1 MGASSNA
8 VMNGSERSVTA
19 VVGSDGRLRL
29 ARGNDVL
36 LVGAS
41 PTVRA
46 WRGEEIV
53 PIEPEIDA
61 DECGFVLEGHAAG
74 ADTVEIR
81 LELDSG
87 RHWYGLGELLN
98 QHWPLENAAVQ
109 LTPFETWDNGVS
121 GVADILEPLW
131 LTATGIGIWVPPTAP
146 DAFSMSLNA
155 PPSDS
160 PVAEWRPALN
170 VTIPSS
176 QRPNAAA
183 TFGGDGLLTLRFA
196 GDRIQVRLLVGRTL
210 RDVQQQFNALVG
222 HPRSTPSTRHLAL
235 PIWTTWARFKE
246 EINQSR
252 CLEFAHEIRTAGFPI
267 GTFEIDD
274 RWQTAYGDVEFD
286 PQRFPDPR
294 GLITRL
300 HAEDIEVTA
309 WIVPFINPGAAALAE
324 AVREGYL
331 VSTPAG
337 DPYLVSW
344 WKGPG
349 YLLDFSNPRAE
360 AWFKERLDLLQV
372 ETGLN
377 GWKFDA
383 GESCYFPADGQS
395 VEPMTPNAYTNRYID
410 FVGRYFPGSDVR
422 TSWRNQR
429 STVLVREWDKFS
441 LWGLDNG
448 LQSVLS
454 QALTLG
460 MIGYPFV
467 LADMVGGNEYDDQ
480 RTDGEMMVRWAQAN
494 ALLPAIQ
501 YSLAPWDFGPEVS
514 ELCRRATEL
523 HVAFGPEFERLAAE
537 SVLTG
542 SPIVR
547 ALIWQFEDDR
557 ETETIWDQ
565 FMLGDRWLVAPV
577 MRQGAR
583 QRDIYLP
590 QGDWRSDSGTV
601 HKGGIWL
608 RHEPVPFDR
617 LPYFERLKEG

>member
-1 MGASSNA
+1 MS
-8 VMNGSERSVTA
+8 GSGTTPTA
-19 VVGSDGRLRL
+19 ALGSDGRLRL
-29 ARGNDVL
+29 ARGDETL
-36 LVGAS
+36 LLGAS
-41 PTVRA
+41 PTARA
-46 WRGEEIV
+46 WRGEQII
-53 PIEPEIDA
+53 PIDLIIEP
-61 DECGFVLEGHAAG
+61 DESGFVLEGHAAG
-74 ADTVEIR
+74 ADAVEIR
-81 LELDSG
+81 WELGSG

-109 LTPFETWDNGVS
+109 LTPFVTWDNGIS

-131 LTATGIGIWVPPTAP
+131 LTATGVGIWVAPPAP

-155 PPSDS
+155 PPAGA

-170 VTIPSS
+170 VSIPSS
-176 QRPNAAA
+176 QRPNAVA
-183 TFGGDGLLTLRFA
+183 TVGGDGLLTLRFA
-196 GDRIQVRLLVGRTL
+196 GDRVQVSLLVGRTL
-210 RDVQQQFNALVG
+210 RAVQQQFVALAG
-222 HPRSTPSTRHLAL
+222 HPQTTPSTRHLAL

-252 CLEFAHEIRTAGFPI
+252 CLEFVREIRAAGFPI
-267 GTFEIDD
+267 GTLEIDD

-286 PQRFPDPR
+286 PSRFPDPR
-294 GLITRL
+294 GLIDQL
-300 HAEDIEVTA
+300 HAEGIEVTA
-309 WIVPFINPGAAALAE
+309 WIVPFINPAATAFAE
-324 AVREGYL
+324 AASEGYL
-331 VSTPAG
+331 VRTPTG
-337 DPYLVSW
+337 EPSLVSW
-344 WKGPG
+344 WQGPG
-349 YLLDFSNPRAE
+349 YLLDLSNPRAE
-360 AWFKERLDLLQV
+360 AWFKERLERLQAR
-372 ETGLN
+372 TGLD

-395 VEPMTPNAYTNRYID
+395 AEPMTPNDYTHRYID
-410 FVGRYFPGSDVR
+410 FVGRHFPASDVR

-429 STVLVREWDKFS
+429 ATVLVREWDKFS

-460 MIGYPFV
+460 LLGYPFV

-501 YSLAPWDFGPEVS
+501 YSIAPWDFGRDVS

-537 SVLTG
+537 SVATG
-542 SPIVR
+542 APIVR
-547 ALIWQFEDDR
+547 PLIWQFEDDR

-577 MRQGAR
+577 VRRGAR

-590 QGDWRSDSGTV
+590 KGHWRDDFGTV
-601 HKGGIWL
+601 RTGPIWL
-608 RHEPVPFDR
+608 CDEPAAVDR
-617 LPYFERLKEG
+617 LPYFERLKEP